1 MNNIMS
7 RIRKFV
13 RILNNEPILN
23 YKVSLPIIEKRKDK
37 SSIINQELISI
48 FKTIGK
54 KRNLQISLIFF
65 FLYYIGLTYSKVAR
79 IRIKD
84 FHSSLS
90 ILIDKKSKN
99 KKFILPKIIQ
109 EILYEF
115 IFEKENKT
123 NFLFYDEVKEI
134 TVISRTKRIKNNLT
148 KIVLE

>member
-1 MNNIMS
+1 MTNKKNANKYFIKKLDLNDIYKFLNSKHFEYSDSSMNNIMS

-13 RILNNEPILN
+13 RILNNELTLN
-23 YKVSLPIIEKRKDK
+23 YKISLPIIEKRKDK
-37 SSIINQELISI
+37 STITNQELISI
-48 FKTIGK
+48 FKTIGE

-99 KKFILPKIIQ
+99 KKFILP
-109 EILYEF
+109 
-115 IFEKENKT
+115 
-123 NFLFYDEVKEI
+123 
-134 TVISRTKRIKNNLT
+134 
-148 KIVLE
+148 